1 MEDWPPHML
10 RRYGKNM
17 PEYHDQRFAEI
28 EQIMGEVGV
37 KLYQVVP
44 ENALEDFTAYCVSV
58 GHHFLINI
66 NSAKQFV
73 ISVERM
79 DRLLIPAHEQLAT
92 KAYVDA
98 IVGGKPMLSARSFSI
113 HEPEFFEELALY
125 LRKQRV
131 LSLTKYW
138 IVRTKLWWNK

>member
-1 MEDWPPHML
+1 ML
-10 RRYGKNM
+10 RRYGRCM
-17 PEYHDQRFAEI
+17 PQYHDPKFAEI
-28 EQIMGEVGV
+28 EQIMKEVGV
-37 KLYQVVP
+37 KFYQVVP
-44 ENALEDFTAYCVSV
+44 ETALENFTAYCVSA

-66 NSAKQFV
+66 NSAKQFL

-98 IVGGKPMLSARSFSI
+98 IVGGKPMLTARWFSMY
-113 HEPEFFEELALY
+113 EPDFFEELALY